1 MSANEEENDLSS
13 SLADWSTPAFV
24 NIKTKRTKRL
34 SPYEENEICDIE
46 GELIK
51 QV

>member
-1 MSANEEENDLSS
+1 
-13 SLADWSTPAFV
+13 V
-24 NIKTKRTKRL
+24 NIKKKRTKRL
-34 SPYEENEICDIE
+34 SPYGDHEIWDIE